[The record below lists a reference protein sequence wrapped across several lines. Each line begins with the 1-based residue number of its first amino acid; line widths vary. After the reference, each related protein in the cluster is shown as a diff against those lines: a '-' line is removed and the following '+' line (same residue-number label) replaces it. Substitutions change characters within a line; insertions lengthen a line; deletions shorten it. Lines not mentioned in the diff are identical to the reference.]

1 VRTRTPSVSKLRNA
15 ARQEPRVR
23 DASALVL
30 CIAEPRYRVVLELTE
45 RAAAEGGMDGHVV
58 TDDAPAARPTRAL

>member
-1 VRTRTPSVSKLRNA
+1 MPSVSKLRNA

-23 DASALVL
+23 DDGALVV
-30 CIAEPRYRVVLELTE
+30 CTAEPRYRVMLGLAE
-45 RAAAEGGMDGHVV
+45 RATAQGGIDGHVV